1 MHMTTGVSAR
11 SWKSPKDVG
20 KSTTRTR
27 RMETDLA
34 YWRCTLCDVLA
45 SIQSCYTNTSLTSNI
60 VGYKQKHVSYYN
72 YWTSMLS
79 WDVRELHSM
88 SIYWNNIFS
97 KRISIAIAKLVDG
110 FIYFWF
116 SGYLSRKWHKKNWTN
131 IVTFTW
137 PYFLFI
143 FILFEYVIFVVK
155 Q

>member
-1 MHMTTGVSAR
+1 MEISERRWKVHYKDTKDGDGSGILEMHPL
-11 SWKSPKDVG
+11 WCPC
-20 KSTTRTR
+20 
-27 RMETDLA
+27 L
-34 YWRCTLCDVLA
+34 
-45 SIQSCYTNTSLTSNI
+45 YTIMLYKYVSNI

-116 SGYLSRKWHKKNWTN
+116 SGYLCRKWHKKNWTN

-143 FILFEYVIFVVK
+143 FILLEYVIFVVK
-155 Q
+155 P